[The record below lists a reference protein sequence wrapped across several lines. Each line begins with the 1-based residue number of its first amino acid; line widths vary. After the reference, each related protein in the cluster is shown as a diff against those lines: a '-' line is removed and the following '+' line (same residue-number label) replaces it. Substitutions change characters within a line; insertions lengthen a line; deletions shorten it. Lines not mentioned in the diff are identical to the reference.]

1 MRSIL
6 SSGSLLQQHQL
17 LAMLPLLLF
26 MAMLRV
32 LLCLLQ
38 FCPLLLSTILFRLV
52 RLLYCHA
59 VAAGAAG
66 AAGAGAGAAL
76 VLVLVMLLVFF
87 ALFVSVAVR
96 AVVGVVV
103 FGSSI
108 SSSCGR

>member
-17 LAMLPLLLF
+17 LAMLPVLLL

-59 VAAGAAG
+59 V

-103 FGSSI
+103 FGSSV

>member
-59 VAAGAAG
+59 VAAGA
-66 AAGAGAGAAL
+66 GAGAAL

-103 FGSSI
+103 FGSSV